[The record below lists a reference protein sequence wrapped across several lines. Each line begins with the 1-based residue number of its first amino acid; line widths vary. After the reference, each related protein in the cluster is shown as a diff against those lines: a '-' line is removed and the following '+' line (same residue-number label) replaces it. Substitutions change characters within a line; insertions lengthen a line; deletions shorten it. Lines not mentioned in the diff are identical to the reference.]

1 MYIYIYI
8 YIIIRIALGGILPC
22 TRPKRAAVTLSLSH
36 TLLLAAHCSE
46 RPAILAAACGYAAS
60 GDDGGGDRVADLA
73 LEGAALA
80 PLPLPYLAVALA
92 NGSSM
97 FATGLA

>member
-8 YIIIRIALGGILPC
+8 LIRIALGGILPC

-73 LEGAALA
+73 LEGAAHDLA
-80 PLPLPYLAVALA
+80 LLPLPCLAVAA
-92 NGSSM
+92 TGSSM
-97 FATGLA
+97 FATALA